1 MNNKLTFIVPVTR
14 EDVLYKNVLSSKVN
28 RDGRHQFIFQR
39 GYTNV
44 PKAYNAAIAIA
55 NNDILVFCHQDV
67 YFPDAW
73 EGEFF
78 DSLRAVT
85 AVDRNWGVLGAAG
98 VRLTKKF
105 WGVRYG
111 VDFVG
116 NFSTNVAG
124 GAFVIDHFRPR
135 EYPQRVHTLD
145 EFVLIVKKEN
155 AVFDEDI
162 PNNHF
167 YGADIC
173 LNCARR
179 GLHAY
184 AISAYVHHDSTSK
197 WVFSDFYDSA
207 KYMYAKY
214 KDILPIA
221 TTCVIIEDVED
232 KAKFRTDFPAMISMT
247 LHSVMK
253 FPKRATRTRRP
264 V

>member
-1 MNNKLTFIVPVTR
+1 MNDKLTFIVPVTK
-14 EDVLYKNVLSSKVN
+14 EDVLSKNVLSSKVY

-44 PKAYNAAIAIA
+44 PKAYNDAIAA
-55 NNDILVFCHQDV
+55 TENDILVFCHQDV

-73 EGEFF
+73 EREFY
-78 DSLRAVT
+78 DSLRAVN
-85 AVDRNWGVLGAAG
+85 ALDPNWGVLGAAG
-98 VRLTKKF
+98 VKLTKKF
-105 WGVRYG
+105 FGLRYG

-124 GAFVIDHFRPR
+124 GAFVIDHLRPR

-145 EFVLIVKKEN
+145 EFVIIVKKEN

-167 YGADIC
+167 YGVDIC

-179 GLHAY
+179 GLRTY
-184 AISAYVHHDSTSK
+184 AISAYVHHDSTLI
-197 WVFSDFYDSA
+197 WVFSDFYESA
-207 KYMYAKY
+207 KYMYSKY
-214 KDILPIA
+214 KDMLPIA
-221 TTCVIIEDVED
+221 TTCVIIEDQD
-232 KAKFRTDFPAMISMT
+232 GKAKFRNDFLAMMSMT
-247 LHSVMK
+247 LHSIMK